1 MRCLGANG
9 KQNNTTDIAVQI
21 IFIIVG
27 FFLLGFFARKFINE
41 PTTLVKWI
49 NNFIVYLALPSLIL
63 LKVPDLEIS
72 SEMVIPA
79 GVAWAWVLVGSLAV
93 IALSRWQ
100 GWPRNTEGAMLL
112 LVTMC
117 NSSFLGFPMV
127 LAYFDDSVLAYAIFF
142 DQLGGFLILSTF
154 GLITIAV
161 YTPSS
166 STSNPE
172 RISLA
177 MIVRRVVT
185 FPPFIALLI
194 ALFAPIETLFQ
205 LANPLL
211 IGLSEPLM
219 PLALFVLGVQFQPK
233 LLPEHRV
240 PLSVAIGLKMIVA
253 PLFGIAVLMGIGSVG
268 DVRTATVFE
277 LAMPSMMTPGLMAIH
292 AGIAPR
298 FVATLLG
305 YSTVF
310 AFISLPIVAW
320 CLS

>member
-1 MRCLGANG
+1 M
-9 KQNNTTDIAVQI
+9 QI
-21 IFIIVG
+21 IIIIVG
-27 FFLLGFFARKFINE
+27 FFLLGFIARKFIND
-41 PTTLVKWI
+41 PSTLVKWL
-49 NNFIVYLALPSLIL
+49 NNFIIYLALPSLIL
-63 LKVPDLEIS
+63 LKVPDLAIS
-72 SEMVIPA
+72 AQMIVPA

-93 IALSRWQ
+93 LTLSRWQ

-127 LAYFDDSVLAYAIFF
+127 LAFFDDAVLAYAIFF

-154 GLITIAV
+154 GLIVIAV
-161 YTPSS
+161 YTPPSTSS
-166 STSNPE
+166 SNQHV
-172 RISLA
+172 SLG
-177 MIVRRVVT
+177 MIVKRVVT
-185 FPPFIALLI
+185 FPPFIALLV
-194 ALFAPIETLFQ
+194 ALFAPVETLLQIADPF
-205 LANPLL
+205 LHL
-211 IGLSEPLM
+211 LSEPLM
-219 PLALFVLGVQFQPK
+219 PMALLVLGVQFQPK
-233 LLPEHRV
+233 LLPEHRI
-240 PLSVAIGLKMIVA
+240 PLSVALGLKMIAA
-253 PLFGIAVLMGIGSVG
+253 PLFGAAVLMSMGSVG

-310 AFISLPIVAW
+310 AFISLPVVAW